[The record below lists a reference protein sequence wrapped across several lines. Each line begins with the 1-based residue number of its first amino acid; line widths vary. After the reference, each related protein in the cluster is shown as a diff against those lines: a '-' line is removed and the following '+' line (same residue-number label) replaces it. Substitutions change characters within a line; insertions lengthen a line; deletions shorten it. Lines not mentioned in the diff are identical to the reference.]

1 MKTKQK
7 AIRRVSSPLHLS
19 PAVENMDC
27 EPPVLKRKQLVCD
40 NIGPHTCPDKTK
52 KKICSYQAEL
62 PHQHVFHNTS
72 TATEKNSI
80 IDNTRNSPT
89 ITSQCKSFSITL
101 CLCLIS
107 TDSVI
112 FFSCSILGFIF
123 HCRSIWCI

>member
-7 AIRRVSSPLHLS
+7 AIRRGSSPLHLS

-27 EPPVLKRKQLVCD
+27 QPPVLKRKHLVCD
-40 NIGPHTCPDKTK
+40 SIGLHANPDKSN

-72 TATEKNSI
+72 TTAEKNRI
-80 IDNTRNSPT
+80 IDNTRTSST
-89 ITSQCKSFSITL
+89 ITSQCKSFSVTL

-112 FFSCSILGFIF
+112 FFLRYLRLCLSL
-123 HCRSIWCI
+123 